1 LKADLLFSALR
12 KIESE
17 RGQAKGVGPV
27 ILLFSAIFAPG
38 NFFNSRA
45 GSDMEPL
52 LDEIKGRFPSW
63 LEGVDSSN
71 RIRYVLDVE

>member
-1 LKADLLFSALR
+1 M
-12 KIESE
+12 
-17 RGQAKGVGPV
+17 
-27 ILLFSAIFAPG
+27 
-38 NFFNSRA
+38 NMRA
-45 GSDMEPL
+45 VETLPDMEPL

>member
-1 LKADLLFSALR
+1 M
-12 KIESE
+12 
-17 RGQAKGVGPV
+17 
-27 ILLFSAIFAPG
+27 
-38 NFFNSRA
+38 RA
-45 GSDMEPL
+45 VETLPDMEPL